1 MALVVV
7 SGQPS
12 SGKSEASAELKKLLQ
27 AKGQEVYVIDE
38 PSLQLLRNDS
48 YKGEPLMA
56 IFTGRILH
64 STNDSL
70 MQCSA

>member
-12 SGKSEASAELKKLLQ
+12 SGKSTASAKLKELFQSKGLQ
-27 AKGQEVYVIDE
+27 VSVIDE

-48 YKGEPLMA
+48 YRGEVPFA
-56 IFTGRILH
+56 R
-64 STNDSL
+64 SL
-70 MQCSA
+70 AELDAPA